1 MAPTEAF
8 TRPGGRRV
16 SLPIMREMVA
26 GTGWLLVGV
35 GAAIGVWSGLADP
48 LVVAFDGVLP
58 GGWRRVVVGFLVFAA
73 CCALYFRSHWAA
85 TLATLVEQ
93 GPGATAAA
101 RRMEEAAADLE
112 RSAHV
117 IADNLLEVEGHVA
130 DRSAGLYLEGAKA
143 HAAKLPQVAVR
154 LRNTA
159 AGLANSKPSE

>member
-1 MAPTEAF
+1 
-8 TRPGGRRV
+8 
-16 SLPIMREMVA
+16 
-26 GTGWLLVGV
+26 
-35 GAAIGVWSGLADP
+35 
-48 LVVAFDGVLP
+48 
-58 GGWRRVVVGFLVFAA
+58 
-73 CCALYFRSHWAA
+73 LYFRSHWAA
-85 TLATLVEQ
+85 TLATLVVQ

-130 DRSAGLYLEGAKA
+130 DRSAGLYLQGAKA

-159 AGLANSKPSE
+159 AGLMGSEPGE

>member
-1 MAPTEAF
+1 M
-8 TRPGGRRV
+8 
-16 SLPIMREMVA
+16 
-26 GTGWLLVGV
+26 
-35 GAAIGVWSGLADP
+35 
-48 LVVAFDGVLP
+48 
-58 GGWRRVVVGFLVFAA
+58 VGFLVFAA

-93 GPGATAAA
+93 GPAAA

-159 AGLANSKPSE
+159 AGLADSKPSE